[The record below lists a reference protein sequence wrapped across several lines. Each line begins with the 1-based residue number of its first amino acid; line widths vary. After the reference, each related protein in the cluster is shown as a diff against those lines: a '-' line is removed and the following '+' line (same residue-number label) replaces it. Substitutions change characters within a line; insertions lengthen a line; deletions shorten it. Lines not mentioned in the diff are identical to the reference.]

1 MNREDLL
8 EAIGIADETMLEASE
23 KRTKRNWLISV
34 AAACL
39 CCVIGL
45 AAFFALQPKS
55 YRVLME
61 NISWTPGYAIGSAKE
76 DDVPPGGQIEEED
89 WIDYQFTKTMSIEA
103 RVISVLPDTYVAL
116 GLGGQAYRVL
126 HLRVLDTIVGEGF
139 PKTIYYLLPAY
150 YDPDLCEYD
159 SLIISL
165 AQCGA
170 EDFIL
175 VNVDKQQV
183 ESFDFVFRKADY
195 PAYYGA
201 FMAFKRGQLDT
212 SLWDKAGWD
221 ARKSLVTDMV
231 NWDGVVY
238 EAYPGKIG
246 RSLSETKKKIRES
259 ANGKPKYYLQEV
271 ISRKILQAYDGG
283 KEYLQSM
290 KPTKESVVTHY
301 VPGYVNGDVSYCRYI
316 HGFRTNDIIAFDYET
331 GKAYRGVDDV
341 AFTEQDMENLPDL
354 PWAVEH
360 LEEILAEQCPEI
372 DSQKVNITFARYY
385 KHGDAVY
392 GEITIKA
399 PKESDYKYIIAF
411 QDGTI
416 SVMTQEEYDAR
427 IGK

>member
-8 EAIGIADETMLEASE
+8 EAIGTADEEMLEKSE
-23 KRTKRNWLISV
+23 KRTKRNWLMSA

-39 CCVIGL
+39 CLVIGL
-45 AAFFALQPKS
+45 SMFLLFPIGTH
-55 YRVLME
+55 RVVME
-61 NISWTPGYAIGSAKE
+61 NISWMPGYWIGSAEE
-76 DDVPPGGQIEEED
+76 DDIPPGGLIEEED

-201 FMAFKRGQLDT
+201 FMAFKKGQLDT

-221 ARKSLVTDMV
+221 AYKSLVTDMV

-246 RSLSETKKKIRES
+246 RSLSETKKVIQES
-259 ANGKPKYYLQEV
+259 AVGRPRRWLETV
-271 ISRKILQAYDGG
+271 ISRKTLQAYDGG

-290 KPTKESVVTHY
+290 KPIKESVVMHS
-301 VPGYVNGDVSYCRYI
+301 VPGYVNGDVGYSRYI
-316 HGFRTNDIIAFDYET
+316 HGFITNDSVIFDYET
-331 GKAYRGVDDV
+331 GKAYREVDDV

-360 LEEILAEQCPEI
+360 LEKILAEQCPEI

-392 GEITIKA
+392 GVITIKA
-399 PKESDYKYIIAF
+399 PKESDYRYIIVF

-416 SVMTQEEYDAR
+416 AVMSKDEYDALM
-427 IGK
+427 GK

>member
-8 EAIGIADETMLEASE
+8 EAIGNADEEMLEKSE
-23 KRTKRNWLISV
+23 KRTKRNWLMSA

-39 CCVIGL
+39 CLVIGL
-45 AAFFALQPKS
+45 SVFLLFPIGTH
-55 YRVLME
+55 RVVME
-61 NISWTPGYAIGSAKE
+61 NISWMPGYWIGSAKE

-139 PKTIYYLLPAY
+139 PKTIYYLLPDY
-150 YDPDLCEYD
+150 YDPDLREYD

-165 AQCGA
+165 TQCGA

-183 ESFDFVFRKADY
+183 ESFDFVFKKADY

-201 FMAFKRGQLDT
+201 FIAFKRGQLDT

-221 ARKSLVTDMV
+221 TEKSLVTRMV
-231 NWDGVVY
+231 NWDSVAGEV
-238 EAYPGKIG
+238 YPGKIG
-246 RSLSETKKKIRES
+246 RSLSETKKIIQES
-259 ANGKPKYYLQEV
+259 AMGKPKYYLQKV
-271 ISRKILQAYDGG
+271 ISRKTLQTYDGG

-290 KPTKESVVTHY
+290 KPIKESVVMHY
-301 VPGYVNGDVSYCRYI
+301 VPGYVNGDVGYSRYI
-316 HGFRTNDIIAFDYET
+316 HGFITNDSVIFDYET
-331 GKAYRGVDDV
+331 GKAYRREDDV
-341 AFTEQDMENLPDL
+341 AFTEQDIENLPDL

-399 PKESDYKYIIAF
+399 PKESDYQYIIAF

>member
-8 EAIGIADETMLEASE
+8 EAIGTADEEMLEKSE
-23 KRTKRNWLISV
+23 KRTKRNWLMSA

-39 CCVIGL
+39 CLVIGL
-45 AAFFALQPKS
+45 SVFLLFPIGTH
-55 YRVLME
+55 RVVME
-61 NISWTPGYAIGSAKE
+61 NISWMPGYWIGSAEE
-76 DDVPPGGQIEEED
+76 DDIPPGGQIEEED

-139 PKTIYYLLPAY
+139 PKTIYYLLPDY
-150 YDPDLCEYD
+150 YDPDLREYD

-165 AQCGA
+165 TQCGA

-212 SLWDKAGWD
+212 SLWDKAGWN
-221 ARKSLVTDMV
+221 ARKSTMMDMV
-231 NWDGVVY
+231 SVDSIADEV
-238 EAYPGKIG
+238 YPGEIG
-246 RSLSETKKKIRES
+246 RSLSETKKIIQES
-259 ANGKPKYYLQEV
+259 AIGTSTILLQKV
-271 ISRKILQAYDGG
+271 ISRKTLQAYEGG
-283 KEYLQSM
+283 KEYLKSM
-290 KPTKESVVTHY
+290 KHTKESVVTHHVSQY
-301 VPGYVNGDVSYCRYI
+301 VHENVNYCRYI
-316 HGFRTNDIIAFDYET
+316 HGFITNDIVAFDYET
-331 GKAYRGVDDV
+331 GKAYRREDDV
-341 AFTEQDMENLPDL
+341 AFTEKDMENLPDL

-360 LEEILAEQCPEI
+360 LKEILAEQCPEI
-372 DSQKVNITFARYY
+372 DAQKVNIIFKRYY
-385 KHGDAVY
+385 KNGDAVY
-392 GEITIKA
+392 GVITIKA
-399 PKESDYKYIIAF
+399 PKESDYRYIIVF

-416 SVMTQEEYDAR
+416 AVMSKDEYDALM
-427 IGK
+427 GK